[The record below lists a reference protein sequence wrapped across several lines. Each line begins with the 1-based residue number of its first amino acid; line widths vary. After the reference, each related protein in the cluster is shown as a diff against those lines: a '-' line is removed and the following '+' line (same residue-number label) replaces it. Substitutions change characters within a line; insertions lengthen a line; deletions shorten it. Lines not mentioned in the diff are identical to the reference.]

1 VFFDRLD
8 HRALLHVYGG
18 MHGTWAP
25 WMIALTDLG
34 SGWTAALLLPLMG
47 WSRSR
52 RFALALFY
60 AIVVQST
67 LVWEI
72 KRLVGRLR
80 PWLELGWPAPIGS
93 PHDGSFPSG
102 HAAGSFCVAA
112 FLVVVLRSR
121 PRSRATALV
130 IAGLLLLAA
139 LIALSRVYL
148 GAHFPGDV
156 LGGALLGASV
166 GAIAAGLYTR
176 ADSRSGRD
184 AGQTFHDPAFR
195 GSSTPPKPPDG
206 NGSHS

>member
-1 VFFDRLD
+1 MFLNRID
-8 HRALLHVYGG
+8 HRALLHAYGG
-18 MHGTWAP
+18 MHGVWAP
-25 WMIALTDLG
+25 LMIALTVLG

-52 RFALALFY
+52 RFALSLFY

-102 HAAGSFCVAA
+102 HAAGSFCVAV

-121 PRSRATALV
+121 PGNRSTV
-130 IAGLLLLAA
+130 FVMAGLVLLAA

-156 LGGALLGASV
+156 LAGAVLGGCV
-166 GAIAAGLYTR
+166 GAVGAGLYTR
-176 ADSRSGRD
+176 ADSVEGASEKR
-184 AGQTFHDPAFR
+184 
-195 GSSTPPKPPDG
+195 
-206 NGSHS
+206 

>member
-1 VFFDRLD
+1 MFLNRLD
-8 HRALLHVYGG
+8 HAALVRMYGG
-18 MHGTWAP
+18 MHGSWAP
-25 WMIALTDLG
+25 LMIALTILG

-47 WSRSR
+47 WPRSR

-80 PWLELGWPAPIGS
+80 PWLELGLPAPIGS
-93 PHDGSFPSG
+93 PSDGSFPSG

-121 PRSRATALV
+121 PRSPTDPFV
-130 IAGLLLLAA
+130 VAGLLVLAT

-148 GAHFPGDV
+148 GAHFPSDV
-156 LGGALLGASV
+156 LGGAILGASV

-176 ADSRSGRD
+176 ADPVEG
-184 AGQTFHDPAFR
+184 PAEKR
-195 GSSTPPKPPDG
+195 
-206 NGSHS
+206 